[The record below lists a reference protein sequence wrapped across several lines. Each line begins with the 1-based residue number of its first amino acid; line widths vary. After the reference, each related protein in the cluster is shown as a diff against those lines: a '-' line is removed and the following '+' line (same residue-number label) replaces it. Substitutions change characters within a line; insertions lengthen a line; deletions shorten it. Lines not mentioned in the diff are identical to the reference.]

1 MKDDEGWK
9 MNDEG
14 WWFQAVEGFCRR
26 TDGQTFAIV
35 ESLSRLKIT
44 YKISWSKCIYLIQTF
59 GHKYGGTIYGFL
71 FTSDIVNN
79 LLVGAL
85 SRTVLAAGGWTGF
98 FLCLASFGLL
108 AFLITCFFPANP
120 EPGPRPQKTVSEV
133 EAAFIEDT
141 LDNDNDDDGY
151 EQESL
156 SSWSKSI
163 TSQTVKSSW
172 LHFQWKC
179 SYNLS

>member
-1 MKDDEGWK
+1 M
-9 MNDEG
+9 
-14 WWFQAVEGFCRR
+14 
-26 TDGQTFAIV
+26 DGLFTF
-35 ESLSRLKIT
+35 LSCLCNCIT

-120 EPGPRPQKTVSEV
+120 EPGPRPQRSVSEI

-141 LDNDNDDDGY
+141 IDNDNNDDGDGY

-156 SSWSKSI
+156 SS
-163 TSQTVKSSW
+163 
-172 LHFQWKC
+172 
-179 SYNLS
+179 